1 MIDKFKVLNKVKID
15 TNKYIEI
22 ENHNSENLKIKMEE
36 KLKSSKRT
44 KKKTQKINLLTS
56 TIASISVIIIVIGIM
71 NPSLAD
77 NIIKNLPQFE
87 TMLDKIKESLSDE
100 DTVEYNPELH
110 PEIEEAKRQN
120 IKNKLVATPINVSSK
135 SNGLEMT
142 INKAMYNKKNLYL
155 DITLKT
161 DEKFKESKLMK
172 AVSDSPYGDGEKNM
186 NLDIFELYIN
196 SIKADSY
203 GWNPAVVEFVDDH
216 TINLSYL
223 LEFYTPNDIRNANFK
238 LNFGIPISKEPFSS
252 KKSDGEWSFNFNI
265 KAVDDDNKHI
275 DVNKKDGEYTLKSV
289 DISNTYVEIKMGLP
303 FQPSLGNPHNNFI
316 IVKDQKGRELELSS
330 GIDGDNKIYTQINEL
345 IKVGEIPE
353 YIDVFI
359 YPEDLTK
366 SPLHSFRVEIPEDYR

>member
-56 TIASISVIIIVIGIM
+56 TIASIAVIIVAIGIM

-100 DTVEYNPELH
+100 DTVEYNPELP
-110 PEIEEAKRQN
+110 PEIEEAKKQN
-120 IKNKLVATPINVSSK
+120 QKNKLIAIPVNISSK

-142 INKAMYNKKNLYL
+142 IDKSMYNKKNLYL

-161 DEKFKESKLMK
+161 DEKFKESKFMK

-196 SIKADSY
+196 DTKADYY
-203 GWNPAVVEFVDDH
+203 GWGPAVVEFVDDH
-216 TINLSYL
+216 TVNISHL
-223 LEFYTPNDIRNANFK
+223 LELDPLNDIENANFK
-238 LNFGIPISKEPFSS
+238 INFGIQISKKSFST

-265 KAVDDDNKHI
+265 KAVDDGNKHI

-289 DISNTYVEIKMGLP
+289 DISNTYVEIKMELP